1 MCRASHPGVNR
12 TPSEGSPA
20 IDSSWGR
27 CARPHRRAKRTPE
40 IRTHEQHPRL
50 QMRRRSATLGTI
62 GGMVIEQF
70 DDAVQPVRDGSWG
83 PGCDIGA
90 ACLRFILG
98 ILFLGHGLQK
108 LGWFKGPGWPAS
120 IDDQAAF
127 VGLFGYSHTQ
137 LMAWL
142 VTLTEVASGTLAVL
156 GLLTPFAAAGMI
168 GIEFQFAAG
177 PQWSGGLFGS
187 STSSGLDQTLLLMFA
202 AAALG
207 FIGAGRYSLD
217 ARFLPARLA
226 LRGWRAGLSAVVL
239 GVVIGAIVLAGLGV
253 GLGGHPA
260 IPQQ

>member
-1 MCRASHPGVNR
+1 M
-12 TPSEGSPA
+12 T
-20 IDSSWGR
+20 
-27 CARPHRRAKRTPE
+27 
-40 IRTHEQHPRL
+40 EQL
-50 QMRRRSATLGTI
+50 
-62 GGMVIEQF
+62 
-70 DDAVQPVRDGSWG
+70 DDAVQPVLEESWG
-83 PGCDIGA
+83 LGGDIGA

-142 VTLTEVASGTLAVL
+142 VTLTEVACGTLAMV
-156 GLLTPFAAAGMI
+156 GLLTPLAAAGMI
-168 GIEFQFAAG
+168 GIGFQFAAG
-177 PQWSGGLFGS
+177 PQWSGGLFGN

-217 ARFLPARLA
+217 AQFLPARLP
-226 LRGWRAGLSAVVL
+226 LRGWQAGVIAVVL
-239 GVVIGAIVLAGLGV
+239 GVVAGAIVLAGFGV